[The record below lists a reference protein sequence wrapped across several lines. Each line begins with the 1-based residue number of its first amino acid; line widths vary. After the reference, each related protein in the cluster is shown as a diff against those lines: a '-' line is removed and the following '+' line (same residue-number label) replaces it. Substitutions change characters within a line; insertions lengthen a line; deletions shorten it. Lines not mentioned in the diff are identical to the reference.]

1 MKAFLFFSL
10 LIFLGT
16 LTSNGATFVSNTSGL
31 WGSDVWT
38 MTSGADEDEFPD
50 GDDQVSII
58 NGNSITVNGTYAC
71 LTLSIGDGT
80 SGGTLLFN
88 TSSQLTVGGDI
99 TFNTGG
105 TCTLNMTSGGTLIY
119 NNISG
124 TTTSARLTPGTGTI
138 RTNNTASYTMPVN
151 FRNFYNLTVASAST
165 SNVVTIPDG
174 NVVNINNNLTLNTNA
189 RLTLNCDSLTVT
201 GQTSLSGF
209 LVNTLSNVRYFFNN
223 NVTVNS
229 LGSYYTNTTG
239 TTTING
245 NLTLNGGAFADT
257 ASSYTNHTVVI
268 NGNLSVNAGTSNTYG
283 CGTLT
288 VNGLTTVNGI
298 IAWKFSTVGI
308 KTFNNDVTVAS
319 TGNWNN
325 VVNESFIFEKNFT
338 IDGSIT
344 TAAAAVY
351 TFSGTSTLSGSS
363 ANPNVGALTV
373 NSGDT
378 LVLDCTNPITI
389 KGTLSGTGIAT
400 LAANRTVI
408 FEGNASGFGGTFN
421 FNNVGSKSIYSG
433 TIGSQ
438 TIEVGSYY
446 ELEINK
452 SSGSAI
458 IQIGTTNVTTNLT
471 ITSGTLSLGNGT
483 GSRIFNVSGSTL
495 IAASGI
501 LSCNMSVTGSTGTK
515 TFTGDITNNGS
526 VSISGTSQAI
536 FVMAGNISNNGTWTN
551 TNANSRTTLSGSS
564 TSITGNALTFNDCI
578 LNGTITNNVN
588 LTINDSLSGSG
599 TLTQG
604 NGATLNLG
612 SAFTTS
618 NFDGSTNT
626 NTVNYNGSGAQT
638 IKAEDYHHL
647 TIGNRSAAITLP
659 ASGTLFIK
667 GNYTDNLTS
676 STYTV
681 TGSTVNFNGSAQ
693 SILGSGINTAFNNL
707 TISSGST
714 LTGKNGTVSI
724 AGSFSVSG
732 TYAHNNGTINY
743 NGTSTQTIAA
753 IGYNNL
759 TISNRS
765 ATVTLGTGTI
775 SINATFTD
783 NLSSGSYSVG
793 TGTVDFSGTNTSI
806 TGSGTGTA
814 FNNLDISTGTLTG
827 KNGTVSIAGSFT
839 ISGTFL
845 PNNGTINFNGSS
857 AQTVPA
863 INFHHLTISDRASAI
878 TLEGSETIY
887 IAGNFTDNVTSGSY
901 TVSGSTVEFSGT
913 SSSISG
919 TGTNTA
925 FNNLSIA
932 SGATL
937 TGKNSTVRIAGNFT
951 NRGTYNHNNGNITF
965 NGTNSSILGNGI
977 STSFNDLTISSSTK
991 LTGLNGTIGIAGS
1004 FTNNGV
1010 YNHNNGRLTFNAA
1023 SGTQQLTGTG
1033 TTNLYDVMVSHASS
1047 GGISITQGTYNLFHS
1062 LDMAA
1067 NTNTL
1072 DLGSNLLTL
1081 KSTGLSNDATARI
1094 GNLSNITTFSGTINL
1109 ERFIGGNTNWR
1120 QMGTCMSNKTLAD
1133 WYNASNFP
1141 MSGFTGVPS
1150 ADGFVSAYTYNET
1163 LSAGNFDNGWVAA
1176 TNITNS
1182 ISPDDATLNGRGYTL
1197 YVGQTSNQT
1206 PMNNFTN
1213 TMSGSFIRGTRN
1225 ITLTN
1230 QTPGGENST
1239 SQTGFHVLSNPYP
1252 SQIDLSLGSWNAAI
1266 KGYYNLV
1273 NGSYLWNNG
1282 MTGIIPQGNAIMIF
1296 TDANNISMS
1305 FTEAMKTNANGTG
1318 TFMKNQETTPAN
1330 TLELHI
1336 NSNINTFEDQCTVF
1350 FNEKGDEAYVNASD
1364 DVRKLNS
1371 PETRA
1376 PRISTLTKEGIR
1388 TVQNDFAGLNKNFY
1402 LPMEVFTPYA
1412 GDFTI
1417 YGKGLYANGK
1427 CLVLV
1432 DKETGAEINLTK
1444 DFTYTFSSNT
1454 KKTYEN
1460 RFAIVNKR
1468 CGISQSNST
1477 QPIFRVNQ
1485 NNHNLEVTLIS
1496 EENKTGQLILM
1507 SLNGQVVFNKNN
1519 CSLSETESINTQGL
1533 IKGIYMVRFVSNE
1546 AVYSEKVVIE

>member
-1 MKAFLFFSL
+1 
-10 LIFLGT
+10 
-16 LTSNGATFVSNTSGL
+16 
-31 WGSDVWT
+31 
-38 MTSGADEDEFPD
+38 
-50 GDDQVSII
+50 
-58 NGNSITVNGTYAC
+58 
-71 LTLSIGDGT
+71 
-80 SGGTLLFN
+80 
-88 TSSQLTVGGDI
+88 
-99 TFNTGG
+99 
-105 TCTLNMTSGGTLIY
+105 
-119 NNISG
+119 
-124 TTTSARLTPGTGTI
+124 
-138 RTNNTASYTMPVN
+138 
-151 FRNFYNLTVASAST
+151 
-165 SNVVTIPDG
+165 
-174 NVVNINNNLTLNTNA
+174 
-189 RLTLNCDSLTVT
+189 
-201 GQTSLSGF
+201 
-209 LVNTLSNVRYFFNN
+209 
-223 NVTVNS
+223 
-229 LGSYYTNTTG
+229 
-239 TTTING
+239 
-245 NLTLNGGAFADT
+245 
-257 ASSYTNHTVVI
+257 
-268 NGNLSVNAGTSNTYG
+268 
-283 CGTLT
+283 
-288 VNGLTTVNGI
+288 
-298 IAWKFSTVGI
+298 
-308 KTFNNDVTVAS
+308 
-319 TGNWNN
+319 
-325 VVNESFIFEKNFT
+325 
-338 IDGSIT
+338 
-344 TAAAAVY
+344 
-351 TFSGTSTLSGSS
+351 
-363 ANPNVGALTV
+363 
-373 NSGDT
+373 
-378 LVLDCTNPITI
+378 
-389 KGTLSGTGIAT
+389 
-400 LAANRTVI
+400 
-408 FEGNASGFGGTFN
+408 
-421 FNNVGSKSIYSG
+421 
-433 TIGSQ
+433 
-438 TIEVGSYY
+438 
-446 ELEINK
+446 
-452 SSGSAI
+452 
-458 IQIGTTNVTTNLT
+458 
-471 ITSGTLSLGNGT
+471 
-483 GSRIFNVSGSTL
+483 
-495 IAASGI
+495 
-501 LSCNMSVTGSTGTK
+501 
-515 TFTGDITNNGS
+515 
-526 VSISGTSQAI
+526 
-536 FVMAGNISNNGTWTN
+536 
-551 TNANSRTTLSGSS
+551 
-564 TSITGNALTFNDCI
+564 
-578 LNGTITNNVN
+578 
-588 LTINDSLSGSG
+588 
-599 TLTQG
+599 
-604 NGATLNLG
+604 
-612 SAFTTS
+612 
-618 NFDGSTNT
+618 
-626 NTVNYNGSGAQT
+626 
-638 IKAEDYHHL
+638 
-647 TIGNRSAAITLP
+647 
-659 ASGTLFIK
+659 
-667 GNYTDNLTS
+667 
-676 STYTV
+676 
-681 TGSTVNFNGSAQ
+681 
-693 SILGSGINTAFNNL
+693 
-707 TISSGST
+707 
-714 LTGKNGTVSI
+714 
-724 AGSFSVSG
+724 
-732 TYAHNNGTINY
+732 
-743 NGTSTQTIAA
+743 
-753 IGYNNL
+753 
-759 TISNRS
+759 
-765 ATVTLGTGTI
+765 
-775 SINATFTD
+775 
-783 NLSSGSYSVG
+783 
-793 TGTVDFSGTNTSI
+793 
-806 TGSGTGTA
+806 
-814 FNNLDISTGTLTG
+814 
-827 KNGTVSIAGSFT
+827 
-839 ISGTFL
+839 
-845 PNNGTINFNGSS
+845 
-857 AQTVPA
+857 VPA

-1376 PRISTLTKEGIR
+1376 PRISTLTKEGIK

-1496 EENKTGQLILM
+1496 EENKTGQLTLM

-1519 CSLSETESINTQGL
+1519 CSLSETESVNTQGL

-1546 AVYSEKVVIE
+1546 AVYSEKVIIE